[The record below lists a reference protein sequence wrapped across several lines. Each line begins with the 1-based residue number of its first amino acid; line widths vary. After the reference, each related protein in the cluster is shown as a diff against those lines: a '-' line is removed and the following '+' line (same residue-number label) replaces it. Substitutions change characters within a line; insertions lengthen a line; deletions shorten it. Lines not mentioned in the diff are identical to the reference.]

1 MGQVQGF
8 RTAEGDIQ
16 LIKDVGEYD
25 VWSSVVAMNGQSAPL
40 IFFSYGF
47 GGNIPGAPNNARAT
61 RLETNMYVPNQFVDE
76 SMNVYAIALTISRLT
91 PGPLLDT
98 TVPPTPD
105 YTAIYPDFIDIE
117 AKTLFGFFVG
127 GEKPFAEGRVTWF
140 AEAGG
145 FYGFT
150 TGTNTDIIANN
161 VPTPASARVWKY
173 TLPISRVMKFWGQ
186 LDFLRG
192 PLVLGTGTEPPVVP
206 GIEIVCRLLG
216 VRTRGV
222 Q

>member
-25 VWSSVVAMNGQSAPL
+25 VWSSVVATSSQQAPL

-76 SMNVYAIALTISRLT
+76 SMNVYAIALTICRET
-91 PGPLLDT
+91 PWPLIDT
-98 TVPPTPD
+98 AVAPQD
-105 YTAIYPDFIDIE
+105 YVAVYPDFIDIE

-145 FYGFT
+145 FYGFST
-150 TGTNTDIIANN
+150 STNTDIIANN

-192 PLVLGTGTEPPVVP
+192 PLNLGVESETPV